1 MPPLRC
7 AWLLLPVLFGCAS
20 VAGAAPPVAGDLPWF
35 SAAPPMK
42 APTGRVLRV
51 SDSQALLDAVDSAES
66 GDTILLADGHYML
79 PRYLEIRAD
88 DVTLR
93 GASGRRDRVILDGA
107 QSRHGELLGITG
119 CSGVTVADL
128 TVQNVRWNGIKIN
141 SDKFTTRVTIYN
153 CVIRNVWQRGVK
165 GPRVQAEDRARFRPS
180 DCRIQYCLFYN
191 DRPKRYE
198 DDPADT
204 PDNFGGNYIGGIDVM
219 YPRRWTISNNVFI
232 GIRGRTG
239 NGRGAVFLWHEAE
252 DCIVERNIFI
262 DCDSGICLGN
272 SYRPDDVPVHATNCT
287 VRNNFVTR
295 CPENG
300 ILADYTRDCRIVHNT
315 VYDPQ
320 SRLKRLIRIVHD
332 ADGLLVANNLLV
344 GPAPRVETGSEIA
357 FTGNAVGDFAASL
370 VDPAQGNLH
379 LSQPD
384 GQIVDAGQPLP
395 DGVAVDDIDGQRRDE
410 EPDVGADEW
419 SAVATEGVS
428 ANAQGKAEPRGVSPR
443 W

>member
-7 AWLLLPVLFGCAS
+7 AWLILPALFGCAS
-20 VAGAAPPVAGDLPWF
+20 VAGAAPPVAVDLPWF
-35 SAAPPMK
+35 PAAPPMK

-51 SDSQALLDAVDSAES
+51 SDSQALLDAVDSVES

-79 PRYLEIRAD
+79 PRYLEIRTD
-88 DVTLR
+88 HVTLR

-204 PDNFGGNYIGGIDVM
+204 PDNFAGNYIGGIDVM

-300 ILADYTRDCRIVHNT
+300 ILADHTRDCHIVHNT

-344 GPAPRVETGSEIA
+344 GPAPRVETGSEVA

-370 VDPAQGNLH
+370 VDPAQGDLH
-379 LSQPD
+379 LLRPD
-384 GQIVDAGQPLP
+384 RQVVDAGQPLP
-395 DGVAVDDIDGQRRDE
+395 EGVAADDIDGQRRDE

-419 SAVATEGVS
+419 SATEGVS
-428 ANAQGKAEPRGVSPR
+428 ANAQGQVEPRGVSPR
-443 W
+443 